1 MPRIRPDTT
10 PSPRACPA
18 WCDRDHAPE
27 DHPEDGLHQS
37 PPLYTVLV
45 TPSQWPPGH
54 APGHRASPVVARL
67 MQHPD
72 SSEVWIDV
80 AGEEDDLRL
89 VVSAESGH
97 RLGELLETML
107 RCLRE

>member
-1 MPRIRPDTT
+1 
-10 PSPRACPA
+10 
-18 WCDRDHAPE
+18 
-27 DHPEDGLHQS
+27 
-37 PPLYTVLV
+37 
-45 TPSQWPPGH
+45 
-54 APGHRASPVVARL
+54 